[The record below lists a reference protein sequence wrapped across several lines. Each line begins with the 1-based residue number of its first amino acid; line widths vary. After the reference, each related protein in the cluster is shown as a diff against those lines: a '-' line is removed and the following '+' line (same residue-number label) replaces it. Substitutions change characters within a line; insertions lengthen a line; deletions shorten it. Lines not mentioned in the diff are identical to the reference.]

1 MANYVEASVKL
12 TNSILSKFKSSAID
26 KTGTTLRITQKN
38 FQDEKLF
45 LTTRQKTKEKNDFTS
60 NMSMDIKFR
69 KAQLSKIIQSDGFLA
84 NMIDNLGNLG
94 KRVGKEALTN
104 LVIPLAKD
112 DLAGLVS
119 NIAKNAASNV
129 INKFQKKNKNGKG
142 AVGTGKESIL
152 FISNEDMDDIRR

>member
-1 MANYVEASVKL
+1 
-12 TNSILSKFKSSAID
+12 
-26 KTGTTLRITQKN
+26 
-38 FQDEKLF
+38 
-45 LTTRQKTKEKNDFTS
+45 
-60 NMSMDIKFR
+60 MSMDIKFR

-119 NIAKNAASNV
+119 SIATNAASNV
-129 INKFQKKNKNGKG
+129 INKFQKKKNKRKRSSRNRKG
-142 AVGTGKESIL
+142 IHLIYFE
-152 FISNEDMDDIRR
+152 

>member
-1 MANYVEASVKL
+1 
-12 TNSILSKFKSSAID
+12 
-26 KTGTTLRITQKN
+26 
-38 FQDEKLF
+38 
-45 LTTRQKTKEKNDFTS
+45 
-60 NMSMDIKFR
+60 MSMDIKFR

-119 NIAKNAASNV
+119 SIATNAASNV
-129 INKFQKKNKNGKG
+129 INKFQKKKTNGKG
-142 AVGTGKESIL
+142 AVGTGKGSIL